1 MYMSTHYIQNVV
13 PKKCAIDYVK
23 MCSKKG
29 TFNTETTCSNFN
41 DLLNN

>member
-23 MCSKKG
+23 MCSKNGK
-29 TFNTETTCSNFN
+29 FSVQIV
-41 DLLNN
+41 